1 MNTIMKNTKSI
12 LVVGAEKG
20 LGLGLVNEFLK
31 RGYQVTGTSRP
42 GADASALEEAGQQ
55 YPGQLNIRWI
65 DINVPA
71 SVDTFAASL
80 ASEVFDIMFYNA
92 GIFGPLHQSLLEV
105 TDDEVTALFLTN
117 AISPVRLAKKLI
129 GNLPQ
134 QGGMIAFMTSHRA
147 SITNNTEGAV
157 ELYSASKA
165 ALNQLTRSLYFYAK
179 PLGHTIL
186 NVHPGWVNT
195 DMGTLNGTVPY
206 EVELDE
212 SVAGVA
218 NVVEAHFGSGEHI
231 YVDYQNNHLP
241 W

>member
-1 MNTIMKNTKSI
+1 MINPKNI

-31 RGYQVTGTSRP
+31 RGYRVTGTSRP
-42 GADASALEEAGQQ
+42 GTDAAALEEAAQRC
-55 YPGQLNIRWI
+55 PGQLNILWV

-80 ASEVFDIMFYNA
+80 SGETFDILFYNA
-92 GIFGPLHQSLLEV
+92 GIFGPVHQSLLEV

-117 AISPVRLAKKLI
+117 AVSPVRLAKKLI
-129 GNLPQ
+129 GHLPV

-165 ALNQLTRSLYFYAK
+165 ALNQLTRSLYFHAK

-195 DMGTLNGTVPY
+195 DMGTLNGTVSY
-206 EVELDE
+206 EIELEE
-212 SVAGVA
+212 SVTGVA
-218 NVVEAHFGSGEHI
+218 DVVEAHSGSGEHS
-231 YVDYQNNHLP
+231 YVDYQDRPLP